1 MHNRNRGTHFYPAGA
16 YIFFFNCQCFTI
28 KIYEYMFLCSYWLTD
43 FENILGYIYTSSG
56 PHFSFEM
63 DNLFSTSKEAI
74 TTYVYLKH
82 SKENLFTGIAAP
94 R

>member
-1 MHNRNRGTHFYPAGA
+1 
-16 YIFFFNCQCFTI
+16 
-28 KIYEYMFLCSYWLTD
+28 LTD

-94 R
+94 RWIWLKIVWLDRELFWL